1 MARNQN
7 IRGISSYQTG
17 RQLPDD
23 QIIHFSPHSQ
33 VSGCNVGL
41 ESPLR
46 MVLTGC
52 GLDSRKNRCDRRNF
66 CAGFF
71 KKLTAVQMDWEVG
84 VLYSLRVIN
93 LMCTRCVT
101 VRWV

>member
-1 MARNQN
+1 MARNQSV
-7 IRGISSYQTG
+7 RGISSYQTG

-33 VSGCNVGL
+33 VSGCNVVDVDV
-41 ESPLR
+41 

-84 VLYSLRVIN
+84 VLYSLRVVN
-93 LMCTRCVT
+93 LICTRCVT